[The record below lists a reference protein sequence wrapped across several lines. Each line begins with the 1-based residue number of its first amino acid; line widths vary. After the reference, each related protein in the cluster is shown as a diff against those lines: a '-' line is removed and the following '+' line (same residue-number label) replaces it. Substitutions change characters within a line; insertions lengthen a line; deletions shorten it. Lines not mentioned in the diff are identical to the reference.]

1 MEIIKAEA
9 YHISLITPLFDQYRI
24 FYKQESNII
33 AAENFLKER
42 MLKGESTL
50 FLAIEEKEGIGFVQ
64 LYRSFSS
71 VSMKPIFI
79 LNDLYV
85 SDEHRGKGVG
95 EALLNRSKQY
105 CKEKKFMGL
114 ALETAI
120 DNPAQHLYEKLNWK
134 KDTDCFHYFWTAK

>member
-1 MEIIKAEA
+1 MQILKAKA
-9 YHISLITPLFDQYRI
+9 HHIPMVAPLFNNYRT
-24 FYKQESNII
+24 FYKQESNIA

-42 MLKGESTL
+42 MEKNESIL
-50 FLAIEEKEGIGFVQ
+50 FIAVENKRGIGFVQ

-71 VSMKPIFI
+71 VALKPIFI

-85 SDEHRGKGVG
+85 SDQHRGKGVG

-105 CKEKKFMGL
+105 CKEKKYQGL

-120 DNPAQHLYEKLNWK
+120 DNPAQRLYEKLDWK